1 MTIQLEITT
10 PVVHIV
16 AQGVEVQLDLTKLS
30 PDILRSL
37 LAHGAGQKV
46 RDAAANSTAQAVE
59 SEFGVG
65 ATTKHPDAKAWLETA
80 GAQKKVQDIARA
92 MMEKA
97 MEGLYAGNWV
107 SRQGSGLRIEADP
120 VAKLAH
126 EKAKA
131 RLMAAI
137 FRPFAEAAKI
147 KPTLEQLHGCGQ
159 AKVSAF
165 FTLKAKK
172 AVWDES
178 AVGAWIKAQADAGK
192 TDYMELAR
200 AELAAMEEA
209 VDGAAI
215 DDLLADL

>member
-1 MTIQLEITT
+1 M
-10 PVVHIV
+10 
-16 AQGVEVQLDLTKLS
+16 
-30 PDILRSL
+30 
-37 LAHGAGQKV
+37 
-46 RDAAANSTAQAVE
+46 
-59 SEFGVG
+59 
-65 ATTKHPDAKAWLETA
+65 
-80 GAQKKVQDIARA
+80 
-92 MMEKA
+92 
-97 MEGLYAGNWV
+97 
-107 SRQGSGLRIEADP
+107 RIEADP

-131 RLMAAI
+131 YLMSKV
-137 FRPFAEAAKI
+137 FRPFAEKAKI

-192 TDYMELAR
+192 ADYMELAR
-200 AELAAMEEA
+200 AELAAMDEA